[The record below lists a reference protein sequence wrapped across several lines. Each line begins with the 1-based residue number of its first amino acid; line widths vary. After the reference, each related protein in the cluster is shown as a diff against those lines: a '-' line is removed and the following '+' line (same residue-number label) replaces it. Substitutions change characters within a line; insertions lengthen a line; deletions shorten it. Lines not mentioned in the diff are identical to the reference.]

1 MSSYQEHV
9 VRIIA
14 REDSNQMVRIRR
26 SIPKGFVFES
36 PILGLNRSKDQIRRC
51 DKPNQVLSCNEV

>member
-1 MSSYQEHV
+1 M